1 MLKSN
6 VCVLILLSTILLSTG
21 CGGGNTPGVSG
32 TTAPS
37 FRLQK
42 IDGTWVDSKQLSGSP
57 TVLNFWATW
66 CAPCRREI
74 PELIEFAESTSTNV
88 VGISLDVGDMDLV
101 KRFVTDYDMDYTVL
115 VGGGQSLF
123 ESYGGIGIPHTVLL
137 DSSWKVVRVY
147 SGVIDRETLER
158 DVQALIN

>member
-1 MLKSN
+1 MTKSDAR
-6 VCVLILLSTILLSTG
+6 VLILISTIFLSTS
-21 CGGGNTPGVSG
+21 CGSGNTPGISG

-42 IDGTWVDSKQLSGSP
+42 IDGTWVDSEHLSGGP
-57 TVLNFWATW
+57 TVVNFWATW

-74 PELIEFAESTSTNV
+74 PELNEFAKGTSTNV

-101 KRFVTDYDMDYTVL
+101 ERFVTDYDMHYTVL
-115 VGGGQSLF
+115 IGGDQSLF

-147 SGVIDRETLER
+147 SGIIDRKILDR
-158 DVQALIN
+158 DVKALIN